1 MKVSATALPRKSA
14 SATGLLSCEVKEKGG
29 AGPMT
34 GKGRSP
40 PAECAGANTGIASSA
55 SARTRGMRRGLPR
68 PACGER
74 VGVRGIFIRIAAQH
88 SRLQLAFELVE
99 ETANH
104 VVSGRDHVEDHFSGT
119 KALRQCAMKIPQPF
133 DHFLRHPR
141 RLNP

>member
-1 MKVSATALPRKSA
+1 MKVSATTLPRKSA
-14 SATGLLSCEVKEKGG
+14 SATDLLSCEVKVKGG

-104 VVSGRDHVEDHFSGT
+104 GVSGGDHVEHHFPGTQALGQSG
-119 KALRQCAMKIPQPF
+119 MKIPQPL
-133 DHFLRHPR
+133 HHLLRR
-141 RLNP
+141 